1 MGAVPHACNTT
12 PFCTSILRSGT
23 AVSTTKMGM
32 LPPFNEKFAGLR
44 ELAAFGLAARILNE
58 GSMTRCQS
66 ASSCCGSLEIS
77 SADSFRSLVEADSS
91 PLLFQSTLRTEFDP
105 GVSLLPSLNSDRS
118 FFVFFFFCLLME
130 LSRPFFF
137 FFVCFSSS
145 MMSTEQ
151 RSLLSLSLL
160 RPFLLPFFCLDLAV
174 GSLSVVCWALEVTL
188 ERLSETTRCSSG
200 AP

>member
-1 MGAVPHACNTT
+1 MPHSMHS
-12 PFCTSILRSGT
+12 SIHASKIFIHMC
-23 AVSTTKMGM
+23 KMGIS
-32 LPPFNEKFAGLR
+32 NNAYSIFAKTLVV
-44 ELAAFGLAARILNE
+44 
-58 GSMTRCQS
+58 T
-66 ASSCCGSLEIS
+66 SLEIS

-160 RPFLLPFFCLDLAV
+160 RPFLLPFFCLDLACAKV
-174 GSLSVVCWALEVTL
+174 SMLRA
-188 ERLSETTRCSSG
+188 
-200 AP
+200 